1 MWRVLSELASF
12 GECPSWEE
20 VGFLPKNFPSTQK
33 VHLPLRK
40 KTGGALYSDF
50 SERCEARQ
58 EAPSSPSVPPNE

>member
-1 MWRVLSELASF
+1 MSLPLVSALA
-12 GECPSWEE
+12 PSWEE

-58 EAPSSPSVPPNE
+58 EAPPFTFCSPQ